1 MRMLLSFEIR
11 IESYRL
17 LQIEIRIVKLFW
29 ELLHS

>member
-17 LQIEIRIVKLFW
+17 LRIEIRIVKRFW
-29 ELLHS
+29 KLLHS